1 MAAAV
6 EVIQHVRQD
15 APFNLPRSL
24 QLAAGAHGKSAWA
37 QLCDLWRLRFGPGKL
52 RPDEYYAFGL
62 YDDRR
67 FTAADKRTF
76 LGRAVQNRIIR
87 RCNAQSWWLLAHD
100 KLLFYALLAGLGL
113 PAPATRAVC
122 HARRT
127 LGTAVTLTT
136 PAALAAH
143 LRAGLSLPLLCQ
155 ARDRHPQP
163 RGRGARGLRRRRRQP
178 RPQGR
183 PDARARGLRP

>member
-87 RCNAQSWWLLAHD
+87 RCNAQSWWLLGPRQA
-100 KLLFYALLAGLGL
+100 ALLR
-113 PAPATRAVC
+113 P
-122 HARRT
+122 
-127 LGTAVTLTT
+127 
-136 PAALAAH
+136 
-143 LRAGLSLPLLCQ
+143 
-155 ARDRHPQP
+155 
-163 RGRGARGLRRRRRQP
+163 ARGPRACRRRRPGRSVT
-178 RPQGR
+178 RAERSGR
-183 PDARARGLRP
+183 P